1 VAKIAEDLIP
11 RCSAS
16 WLLISKQRIDAKLI
30 KKYDMAKTAY
40 QRLMENSGVNEAV
53 KAGYTLNQI
62 LIREK

>member
-1 VAKIAEDLIP
+1 
-11 RCSAS
+11 
-16 WLLISKQRIDAKLI
+16 
-30 KKYDMAKTAY
+30 MAKTAY